1 MRSTL
6 CVLVLVLVA
15 ATATIA
21 AAVDTDPMAAA
32 AMEAAPPEEEP
43 SPWQFEIAPYAW
55 ISGTAG
61 DLAFAGRSL
70 AVDTGPGDVLDLL
83 FQGDAFA
90 AGGYFGAR
98 YERFFG
104 FLDAFGGFL
113 RDGQREMIP
122 TRFCTVSASARAT
135 VYPVL
140 VDFAVGYQLGE
151 WKLGKRLR
159 PLSLGAYAGM
169 RFTHFGVDIGTQAGV
184 VGGFQGQ
191 GRAVERG
198 FNWADPMIGLR
209 GEIPVIDR
217 LSFTFRGDVGGWG
230 ASSDLI
236 WGVVGDLRYW
246 PAWSLWSSQ
255 PWLGM
260 GWRIAAFD
268 HPFKGTNQADLRL
281 SGPTAAAGFVF

>member
-1 MRSTL
+1 MTL
-6 CVLVLVLVA
+6 MLRTVA
-15 ATATIA
+15 LLLATAAIA
-21 AAVDTDPMAAA
+21 TASETDPMATA
-32 AMEAAPPEEEP
+32 AMQAAPPPEEKP
-43 SPWQFEIAPYAW
+43 SPWQFEVVPYAW

-61 DLAFAGRSL
+61 DLDVAGRSL
-70 AVDTGPGDVLDLL
+70 AVDTGPGDVLSLL
-83 FQGDAFA
+83 FQGDALA

-98 YERFFG
+98 YDRWFG

-113 RDGQREMIP
+113 RDNQREMIP
-122 TRFCTVSASARAT
+122 TRFCTVSAAARAT

-151 WKLGKRLR
+151 WTLGKRLR

-191 GRAVERG
+191 GRAVSQG
-198 FNWADPMIGLR
+198 FNWADPMIGVR
-209 GEIPVIDR
+209 GEIPILDR
-217 LSFTFRGDVGGWG
+217 LSLDFRGDVGGWG

-246 PAWSLWSSQ
+246 PDWSPWSTRT
-255 PWLGM
+255 WFGM

-281 SGPTAAAGFVF
+281 SGPTAALGFMF

>member
-1 MRSTL
+1 MAVALL
-6 CVLVLVLVA
+6 CRN
-15 ATATIA
+15 
-21 AAVDTDPMAAA
+21 
-32 AMEAAPPEEEP
+32 
-43 SPWQFEIAPYAW
+43 AW
-55 ISGTAG
+55 ISGAAG
-61 DLAFAGRSL
+61 DLDVAGRAL
-70 AVDTGPGDVLDLL
+70 VVDTGPGELLDLL

-104 FLDAFGGFL
+104 FLDAFGSFV
-113 RDGQREMIP
+113 RDGQTEMIP
-122 TRFCTVSASARAT
+122 TRFCTVSASVRAT
-135 VYPVL
+135 LYPVL

-159 PLSLGAYAGM
+159 PVSLGAYAGM
-169 RFTHFGVDIGTQAGV
+169 RFTHFGVDIGTQAAV

-198 FNWADPMIGLR
+198 YNWADPMIGLR
-209 GEIPVIDR
+209 GEIPVFDR
-217 LSFTFRGDVGGWG
+217 LSLAFRGDVGGWG

-246 PAWSLWSSQ
+246 PEWSPWSTQ
-255 PWLGM
+255 PWFGL

-268 HPFKGTNQADLRL
+268 HDFAGTNGADLRL
-281 SGPTAAAGFVF
+281 SGPTAALGFVF